1 MSKEEEEETRDA
13 SLTAVTS
20 MCSLRMCYL
29 RMCSLRMRSLRNA
42 LSESVLLECVL
53 LQVQEMMRER
63 DAVKIS
69 KTSLE
74 AQNVFP

>member
-1 MSKEEEEETRDA
+1 MFSVE
-13 SLTAVTS
+13 
-20 MCSLRMCYL
+20 MCYL

-74 AQNVFP
+74 AQDVFP